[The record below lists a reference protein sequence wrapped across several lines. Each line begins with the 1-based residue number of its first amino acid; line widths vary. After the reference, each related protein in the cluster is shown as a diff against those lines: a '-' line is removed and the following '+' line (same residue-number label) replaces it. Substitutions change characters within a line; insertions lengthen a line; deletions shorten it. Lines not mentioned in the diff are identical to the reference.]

1 MAMQDIFSNFDFTQG
16 LLNLYNPQGAE
27 RRRNRLKEEELQTK
41 RQAAI
46 ASILETMGGGLDE
59 RQQLK
64 QDAAQIS
71 DVITA
76 APTSVDVI
84 DPTGDA
90 ANTELPYRPPTKT
103 LPLPAPITGAEL
115 DTLRSFDKEE
125 ANIESGQDRSG
136 NMFNMTDENVG
147 QMRDIL
153 KGLPA
158 SDAIDVVR
166 SALSTSLSE
175 RIKDQFKEKKEK
187 KEKPSILSKEQSD
200 AFGFAPNTIV
210 QKNANGSLSV
220 LQAPAKPKE
229 RRETLTVKELK
240 EREDIIN
247 AGIENPKNHITFPKN
262 QVVQRGV
269 ETNTLYYKDSKTDEF
284 DALISQIFKTIK
296 DQQK

>member
-1 MAMQDIFSNFDFTQG
+1 MAMKDVFSNFDFTQG

-27 RRRNRLKEEELQTK
+27 RRRKRLKEEELQTK

-76 APTSVDVI
+76 APTSIDVI

-90 ANTELPYRPPTKT
+90 ANAELPYRPPTKT

-136 NMFNMTDENVG
+136 NMFNMTDESVG
-147 QMRDIL
+147 LMREML

-158 SDAIDVVR
+158 SDAIDVVGG
-166 SALSTSLSE
+166 ALSTSLSE

-187 KEKPSILSKEQSD
+187 PRILSAEEIEKFNFEPGSIIQQNSD
-200 AFGFAPNTIV
+200 GGF
-210 QKNANGSLSV
+210 SV
-220 LQAPAKPKE
+220 IQGPVKPGE
-229 RRETLTVKELK
+229 TFTTLTAEEIKAEEK
-240 EREDIIN
+240 KIN
-247 AGIENPKNHITFPKN
+247 FGIDKKNHIKFPK
-262 QVVQRGV
+262 GV
-269 ETNTLYYKDSKTDEF
+269 IQKSSKGSFRILGKGDININLERF
-284 DALISQIFKTIK
+284 GRR
-296 DQQK
+296 

>member
-1 MAMQDIFSNFDFTQG
+1 MQDIFSNFDFQQG

-41 RQAAI
+41 RQAAV
-46 ASILETMGGGLDE
+46 AQMVESMGTGLDE

-64 QDAAQIS
+64 QDAAQLS

-90 ANTELPYRPPTKT
+90 ANAELPYRPPTKT

-115 DTLRSFDKEE
+115 DTLRSFDKEKE
-125 ANIESGQDRSG
+125 NIESGQDRSG
-136 NMFNMTDENVG
+136 NMFNMTDESVG
-147 QMRDIL
+147 KMREML

-166 SALSTSLSE
+166 GALSTSLSE

-187 KEKPSILSKEQSD
+187 PSILSKEQSD
-200 AFGFAPNTIV
+200 TFGFAPNTIV
-210 QKNANGSLSV
+210 QRNANGSLSV
-220 LQAPAKPKE
+220 LKAPDKPKE
-229 RRETLTVKELK
+229 EFVALTAAEIKE
-240 EREDIIN
+240 EEDRIN
-247 AGIENPKNHITFPKN
+247 AGIDDKKAHITFPKK

-269 ETNTLYYKDSKTDEF
+269 QSGRLYFRQQSTDAMDE
-284 DALISQIFKTIK
+284 LISQILENIK
-296 DQQK
+296 KNQ